1 MIRRSDISPDNA
13 RVAAKRPDENSPPP
27 YPKALTIVSTRTN
40 TRKGA
45 NPAPSPSPR
54 GKGSRKGKAQVYFSP
69 DYKTR
74 PSTDSRVSF
83 HGYDANPAYSDA
95 QPPSPLPKE
104 A

>member
-45 NPAPSPSPR
+45 GPVPSPSPR

-69 DYKTR
+69 DYKTL

-83 HGYDANPAYSDA
+83 HGYDANPAYSDV